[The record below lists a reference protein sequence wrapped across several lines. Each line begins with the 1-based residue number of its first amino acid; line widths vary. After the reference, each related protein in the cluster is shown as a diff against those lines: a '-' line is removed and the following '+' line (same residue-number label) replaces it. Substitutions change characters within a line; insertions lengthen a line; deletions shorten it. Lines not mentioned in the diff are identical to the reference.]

1 MEAAEKTARLLMQ
14 VSGTLLNSL
23 NSAIAASDLMAR
35 QLERQNDLENA
46 ESISNQLAMLRR
58 SQFQILRV
66 ADNMK
71 TLAALELNRC
81 YLTKQT
87 VDLWQLCADLADAV
101 HVLVPDTEISVLPS
115 SDSFL
120 TFCDP
125 DLIEKLLLNLIANS
139 LRHCGE
145 AGAIRIQLARNDDTL
160 QIIVA
165 DNGSGIPRET
175 MQTLFS
181 DYLRETDFSDA
192 ARGSGLGL
200 SVAEAIAKAH
210 GGSLIVTG
218 EPEHGAKAVFSLPHA
233 WAGELRGSRGI
244 YSSNSRMR
252 KILEELS
259 DVCDFHK
266 FQSPFL

>member
-1 MEAAEKTARLLMQ
+1 MESAEKTARLLMQ

-35 QLERQNDLENA
+35 QLDQRSEPENA
-46 ESISNQLAMLRR
+46 ESFPKQLAMLRR
-58 SQFQILRV
+58 SQFQMLRI

-71 TLAALELNRC
+71 TLAALELNHS

-101 HVLVPDTEISVLPS
+101 RVLVPDAEITVLPS
-115 SDSFL
+115 SDTFL

-139 LRHCGE
+139 LRHCDEG
-145 AGAIRIQLARNDDTL
+145 GAIRIQLARNDDTL

-165 DNGSGIPRET
+165 DNGSGIPREALP
-175 MQTLFS
+175 TLFA
-181 DYLRETDFSDA
+181 DYLRDPDFSDA

-210 GGSLIVTG
+210 GGSLVITG

-233 WAGELRGSRGI
+233 WAGELRGSRGV
-244 YSSNSRMR
+244 YAGNSHMRM
-252 KILEELS
+252 ILEALS